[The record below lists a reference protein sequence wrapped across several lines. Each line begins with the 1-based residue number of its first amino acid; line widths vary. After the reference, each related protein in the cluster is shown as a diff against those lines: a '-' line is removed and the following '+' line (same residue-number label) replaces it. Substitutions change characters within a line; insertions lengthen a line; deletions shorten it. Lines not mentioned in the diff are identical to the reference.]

1 MINVEELDSKQ
12 CEDLLENFFEGDLFL
27 KATANLML
35 KYNEA
40 GKEISSDEASRRV
53 MKLILKLRDA
63 EPGQHFST
71 TQEFWEEVENK
82 LNENSVKSELF
93 S

>member
-1 MINVEELDSKQ
+1 
-12 CEDLLENFFEGDLFL
+12 
-27 KATANLML
+27 ML